1 MEPHHYYHPLYM
13 SITKLEV
20 AGWRQIGNQ
29 EGLDKRRKLS
39 GIGKMMQIDETLKGT
54 RALVEYLNE

>member
-1 MEPHHYYHPLYM
+1 MEPHHYYYPVYM

>member
-20 AGWRQIGNQ
+20 ARWRQIGNQ
-29 EGLDKRRKLS
+29 EGLDKRSKPS
-39 GIGKMMQIDETLKGT
+39 GIGKMMQMHETLK
-54 RALVEYLNE
+54 RQEHL

>member
-1 MEPHHYYHPLYM
+1 MEPHHDYHPLYM
-13 SITKLEV
+13 SITKLEI

-39 GIGKMMQIDETLKGT
+39 GIGKMMQMDETLK
-54 RALVEYLNE
+54 RQEHL